1 MLRIVAAITTATVL
15 LLTADLT
22 AGACCHSDG
31 ICTDLPDDGGILC
44 DLLFD
49 GTWIGDG
56 TNCKTSSCDVGA
68 CCIPDFEYYCEDQ
81 LTPMDC
87 EQFGGDFL
95 GILSTCENEGGA
107 CDSYVGACCVDGVD
121 CWDSMTELACSGMGG
136 EFLGLAST
144 CNNEGSWCTTYYG
157 ACCYGDA
164 CEEWVEHDEC
174 DSGGGISWPFSSC
187 DEVSDIEECGPDTYY
202 GACCYGDACEE
213 WVEHDTC
220 ESGGGIPWPFSSCD
234 EVSDIEEC
242 GPDTCDGDLNNN
254 GSIDV
259 DDLLILL
266 AAYQINADGDCN
278 GDGDTDVDD
287 VLYMINAWGEC
298 S

>member
-31 ICTDLPDDGGILC
+31 ICDDLPDDGGILC

-49 GTWIGDG
+49 GTWLGDG

-187 DEVSDIEECGPDTYY
+187 DEVSDIEECGPDT
-202 GACCYGDACEE
+202 
-213 WVEHDTC
+213 
-220 ESGGGIPWPFSSCD
+220 
-234 EVSDIEEC
+234 
-242 GPDTCDGDLNNN
+242 CDGDLNNN